1 MTDYEILKT
10 IKSIEAETI
19 EQKKA
24 LKKAELSFLRSI
36 SKPVEID
43 EDLQEYLTVYD
54 KDELIGATTG
64 GVYREYL
71 DFCENEELTPVSHK
85 KFTQAVKYTFDLD
98 VKFIKEDGKTVRV
111 YKN

>member
-10 IKSIEAETI
+10 IKSIEVETI

-43 EDLQEYLTVYD
+43 EDLQEYLTVYER
-54 KDELIGATTG
+54 DEIIGVSTG

-71 DFCENEELTPVSHK
+71 DFCENEELTPVSHM
-85 KFTQAVKYTFDLD
+85 KFTQAVKYTFDLN
-98 VKFIKEDGKTVRV
+98 VKVIKEDGKSVRV